1 MKDCSK
7 DNITV
12 WKKVVLALVIINFL
26 ALIGLA
32 IFGLVSGITT
42 VYVPPEEHGFFNIN
56 PKPLLYFA
64 AVLFALCAIIELPLG
79 IATYRSNKGAAIAL
93 LVLGLILLG
102 YVCAIAAII
111 ALVKIRQTTEDDQE
125 ST

>member
-7 DNITV
+7 DNITI

-26 ALIGLA
+26 MLIGLA
-32 IFGLVSGITT
+32 IFELVLGITT
-42 VYVPPEEHGFFNIN
+42 VYVPPEKPGFFNIN
-56 PKPLLYFA
+56 PKPLMYFA
-64 AVLFALCAIIELPLG
+64 AVLFAICALIELSLG
-79 IATYRSNKGAAIAL
+79 IATYRGYKGAAIAL

-102 YVCAIAAII
+102 YVCTIAAII
-111 ALVKIRQTTEDDQE
+111 ALVKIRQTAEDNQE